1 MSNKNNQ
8 QNHKTTHQ
16 QHHQDNSAISN
27 PPTQR
32 GQEKGS
38 SYKMLAFTIQFPN
51 NNPTPTDHT
60 PTKGYASNRHRKHRN
75 TKPKGLLLQ
84 NPTACQTT
92 PAPPA
97 NTTIPTTPTP
107 HPTTVERSNGTAYYA
122 RINQQHQ
129 AQPTPHTTPP
139 TGRHRMPRFI
149 DIPPMSNPPANTRD
163 RNRQP

>member
-27 PPTQR
+27 PPTN

-60 PTKGYASNRHRKHRN
+60 PQPGHASNRHRKHRN

-92 PAPPA
+92 PAPPT
-97 NTTIPTTPTP
+97 NTTIPTTP
-107 HPTTVERSNGTAYYA
+107 
-122 RINQQHQ
+122 
-129 AQPTPHTTPP
+129 
-139 TGRHRMPRFI
+139 
-149 DIPPMSNPPANTRD
+149 
-163 RNRQP
+163 